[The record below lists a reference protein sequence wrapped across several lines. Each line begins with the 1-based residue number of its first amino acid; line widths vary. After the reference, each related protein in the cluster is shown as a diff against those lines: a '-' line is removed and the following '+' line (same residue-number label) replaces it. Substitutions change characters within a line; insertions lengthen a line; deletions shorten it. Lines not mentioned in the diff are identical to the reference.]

1 MGQVSTPQT
10 TPEMIER
17 LDAGLELLGLS
28 QEAPERRAALL
39 RYLSELQLWNRKLGL
54 VEAEGDELVVRHVL
68 DCLTPLSIVRS
79 YSPVTVADLG
89 SGAGLPGI
97 PLAIYMDS
105 SQFALVERSGRRV
118 GFLKNVVALLGL
130 KNVSICES
138 DFTRHTPT
146 NAAHA
151 GYDLISFRAFRPFSE
166 ELIVGIRRILSPGGV
181 VAAYKGRDE
190 NVAEDARLLQA
201 VGAITEIVPLE
212 VPFLKHERNILLA
225 RFPSGS

>member
-1 MGQVSTPQT
+1 
-10 TPEMIER
+10 MIEV
-17 LDAGLELLGLS
+17 LDTGLEMLGMS
-28 QEAPERRAALL
+28 QESPDRRTSLL
-39 RYLSELQLWNRKLGL
+39 RYLSELRLWNRKLGL

-68 DCLTPLSIVRS
+68 DCLTPLSIIKS
-79 YSPVTVADLG
+79 NSPGTVADLG

-105 SQFALVERSGRRV
+105 SEFALVERSGRRV
-118 GFLKNVVALLGL
+118 GFLKNVVALLRL
-130 KNVSICES
+130 KNVSIYES

-146 NAAHA
+146 QAAQA

-166 ELIVGIRRILSPGGV
+166 DLIVGIRRILSPGGV

-201 VGAITEIVPLE
+201 AGAVTETIPLE
-212 VPFLKHERNILLA
+212 VPFLKHERNLLLA
-225 RFPSGS
+225 RFPSES